1 MKKLIAIM
9 AFAGVVSA
17 NAQSIDDLTI
27 SGSFDFE
34 SEYVFRG
41 QDIADSSFQPS
52 VELGYSI
59 WGGDSYLGVWS
70 STEVS
75 NADSTAR
82 NEVDF
87 YIGYAATLE
96 DYYPELP
103 LVADFGFTYYYYPD
117 GDNVDRSRE
126 IYFGLAAS
134 GVILEPALYYYYDF
148 DLEQSL
154 VELSVG
160 HSFGLVDYLDVNASL
175 ELGAYAGVVSADDLN
190 AGQGASEREN
200 GYTYAGITAD
210 VVYVLSDTSSASV
223 GARWA
228 VNNDGSSTFANE
240 ARGREHSL
248 WFGTTLNFQK

>member
-1 MKKLIAIM
+1 M

-17 NAQSIDDLTI
+17 NAQSIDDLSI

-59 WGGDSYLGVWS
+59 WGGDAYAGVWS

-75 NADSTAR
+75 NTASR
-82 NEVDF
+82 TASNEIDF
-87 YIGYAATLE
+87 YLGYALTLE

-103 LVADFGFTYYYYPD
+103 LIADFGFTYYYYPD
-117 GDNVDRSRE
+117 GSNVDRSRE
-126 IYFGLAAS
+126 IYLGLAAA
-134 GVILEPALYYYYDF
+134 GVLFEPALYYYYDF

-154 VELSVG
+154 VELSIG
-160 HSFGLVDYLDVNASL
+160 HSVPLVDYIDVNASL
-175 ELGAYAGVVSADDLN
+175 ELGAYAGFVTADDIN
-190 AGQGASEREN
+190 AGQGANDQEN

-210 VVYVLSDTSSASV
+210 VVYVLSDTASASV

-228 VNNDGSSTFANE
+228 VNNDGTQSPINE
-240 ARGREHSL
+240 GLSREHSL